1 MPALKHESLRK
12 LSIAAGLFILAGLFR
27 QVDRVLPPLPSAIC
41 FLMTNFLY
49 IGLAF
54 AWGISISRRI
64 LHREVRR
71 QLLLGCAMAVLWL
84 LLRAVKYRFFQEDTV
99 NRYLWYLYYVPQILA
114 PLFGFFA
121 ALQLGQRE
129 DAALSAKWYLLL
141 IPAVLLIGDILTN
154 DLHQLAFGFHP
165 NMVAWEL
172 DYSHGPLYYLVM
184 VWTVCFL
191 LAAMGIIYHKCRI
204 SESRRYTWIVL
215 CVFVAGFA
223 LCLLSFLNLYTFHKM
238 PECFCLTFIALWES
252 CLQVGLLPTNKRYF
266 RFFSEATIAAQIAD
280 RYGKFLYR
288 AKAAP
293 QLTPEQMRS
302 ADQGAIFLDA
312 DTRLQSASVQDGH
325 VYWVEDLTQ
334 VNRMKEQLEEIHAR
348 LAEENELIRAEAE
361 VKRQQAQVEEKNRL
375 FDQISRALRPQLNR
389 MDEMLASGQK
399 QDLQLVCIFG
409 AYIKRRG
416 NLTLICEEDAL
427 LSVEEL
433 AYCIR
438 ESLIYLNAYGVV
450 CAFHQEGKNKTSGT
464 RLQAAY
470 DFFEDC
476 VEAALP
482 TLSAMMIRVECGKV
496 FSIRLMMEDAA
507 SLPDMG
513 KYAEVGQLTED
524 RTDDG
529 WCLTLAFAEGG
540 KRP

>member
-1 MPALKHESLRK
+1 MGNFDFSPNPSSRGAQT
-12 LSIAAGLFILAGLFR
+12 IAAWLRYGGAVAAAARGQISLFEEGVI
-27 QVDRVLPPLPSAIC
+27 
-41 FLMTNFLY
+41 T
-49 IGLAF
+49 
-54 AWGISISRRI
+54 
-64 LHREVRR
+64 
-71 QLLLGCAMAVLWL
+71 
-84 LLRAVKYRFFQEDTV
+84 
-99 NRYLWYLYYVPQILA
+99 RYLWYLYYVPQILA

-141 IPAVLLIGDILTN
+141 IPAVLLIGGILTN

-172 DYSHGPLYYLVM
+172 DYSHGPLYYLAM

-215 CVFVAGFA
+215 CVFVAGAA
-223 LCLLSFLNLYTFHKM
+223 LCFLSFLNLYTFHKM

-280 RYGKFLYR
+280 RYGKVLYR
-288 AKAAP
+288 AKVAP
-293 QLTPEQMRS
+293 RLTPEQMRS
-302 ADQGAIFLDA
+302 ADRSAIFLDA
-312 DTRLQSASVQDGH
+312 DTRLQSAPVQDGH
-325 VYWVEDLTQ
+325 VYWIEDLTQ
-334 VNRMKEQLEEIHAR
+334 VNRMKAQLEEIHAQ

-361 VKRQQAQVEEKNRL
+361 VKRQQTQVEEKNRL
-375 FDQISRALRPQLNR
+375 FDQISRILKPQLNR

-399 QDLQLVCIFG
+399 QELQLVCILG
-409 AYIKRRG
+409 AYVKRRG
-416 NLTLICEEDAL
+416 NLALICEKAVL

-438 ESLIYLNAYGVV
+438 ESLTYLNAYGVV
-450 CAFHQEGKNKTSGT
+450 CAFHQEGKGKTSGA

-496 FSIRLMMEDAA
+496 FSIRLMMEDVHG
-507 SLPDMG
+507 LPEPG
-513 KYAEVGQLTED
+513 KYAEIGQLTVD
-524 RTDDG
+524 RTDGG
-529 WCLTLAFAEGG
+529 WCLTLALAEGG
-540 KRP
+540 EHP

>member
-1 MPALKHESLRK
+1 MLAAKYDSLRK
-12 LSIAAGLFILAGLFR
+12 LSIAAGLFILAGLFC
-27 QVDRVLPPLPSAIC
+27 QADPILPPLPSAIC

-49 IGLAF
+49 IGLTF

-64 LHREVRR
+64 LHREVRK
-71 QLLLGCAMAVLWL
+71 QLLLGCAMAALWL
-84 LLRAVKYRFFQEDTV
+84 LLRTFKYRFFEEGVVT
-99 NRYLWYLYYVPQILA
+99 RHLWYLYYVPQILA
-114 PLFGFFA
+114 PLFSFYA
-121 ALQLGQRE
+121 SLQLGQRE
-129 DAALSAKWYLLL
+129 DAALSTKWYLLL
-141 IPAVLLIGDILTN
+141 IPAALLIGGMLTN
-154 DLHQLAFGFHP
+154 DLHQLAFGFSP
-165 NMVAWEL
+165 NMVAWES
-172 DYSHGPLYYLVM
+172 DYSHGLLYYLVM
-184 VWTVCFL
+184 AWTVCFL
-191 LAAMGIIYHKCRI
+191 LAAMGIIYHKCRV
-204 SESRRYTWIVL
+204 SESRRYIWIVL
-215 CVFVAGFA
+215 CVFLVGSA
-223 LCLLSFLNLYTFHKM
+223 LSFLSFLNLYTFHKM
-238 PECFCLTFIALWES
+238 PECFCLTFVALWES

-280 RYGKFLYR
+280 RHGRVLYR

-302 ADQGAIFLDA
+302 ADRSAIFLDA

-325 VYWVEDLTQ
+325 VYWVEDLAQ
-334 VNRMKEQLEEIHAR
+334 VNRIKGQLEEIHAQ
-348 LAEENELIRAEAE
+348 LAEENELIGAEAE
-361 VKRQQAQVEEKNRL
+361 VKRQRTQIEEKNRL
-375 FDQISRALRPQLNR
+375 FDQISKILKPQLNR

-399 QDLQLVCIFG
+399 QSLQLVCILG

-416 NLTLICEEDAL
+416 NLTLICEKDARI
-427 LSVEEL
+427 SVEEL

-450 CAFHQEGKNKTSGT
+450 CAFHQEGKGKTSGT
-464 RLQAAY
+464 HLQMAY

-496 FSIRLMMEDAA
+496 FSIRLMLEDAA

-513 KYAEVGQLTED
+513 KYAEAGQLTED

-529 WCLTLAFAEGG
+529 CCLTLVLAEGG
-540 KRP
+540 ECP

>member
-141 IPAVLLIGDILTN
+141 IPAVLLIGGILTN

>member
-1 MPALKHESLRK
+1 MPAAKHESLRK
-12 LSIAAGLFILAGLFR
+12 LGIAAGLFILAGLFR
-27 QVDRVLPPLPSAIC
+27 QADRILPPFPSAIC

-54 AWGISISRRI
+54 AWGISIFRRI
-64 LHREVRR
+64 LHRQVCRH
-71 QLLLGCAMAVLWL
+71 LLLGCAMAVLWL
-84 LLRAVKYRFFQEDTV
+84 ILRAFKYRFFEEDMVT
-99 NRYLWYLYYVPQILA
+99 RHLWYLYYVPQILA
-114 PLFGFFA
+114 PLFSFYA
-121 ALQLGQRE
+121 SLQLGQRE
-129 DAALSAKWYLLL
+129 DAALPTKWYLLL
-141 IPAVLLIGDILTN
+141 IPAVLLIGGILTN

-165 NMVAWEL
+165 NMVDWEL

-184 VWTVCFL
+184 AWTVCFL

-215 CVFVAGFA
+215 CVFIAGFA

-280 RYGKFLYR
+280 RYGRVLYR

-293 QLTPEQMRS
+293 QLTPEQMHLADRS
-302 ADQGAIFLDA
+302 AIFLDA

-334 VNRMKEQLEEIHAR
+334 INRMKEQLEEIHAQ

-389 MDEMLASGQK
+389 MDEMLASGRK
-399 QDLQLVCIFG
+399 RDLQLVCILG
-409 AYIKRRG
+409 AYVKRRG
-416 NLTLICEEDAL
+416 NLALICEEDAL

-450 CAFHQEGKNKTSGT
+450 CAFHQEGKGKTSGA

-482 TLSAMMIRVECGKV
+482 TLSAMMIRVECDKT
-496 FSIRLMMEDAA
+496 FSIRVMMEDAQG
-507 SLPDMG
+507 LPDLG
-513 KYAEVGQLTED
+513 KYAEAGQLTAD
-524 RTDDG
+524 RTDGG

-540 KRP
+540 ERP

>member
-1 MPALKHESLRK
+1 MPAAKHESLRK
-12 LSIAAGLFILAGLFR
+12 LGTAAGLFILAGIFR
-27 QVDRVLPPLPSAIC
+27 QVDFILSPLPSAIC

-54 AWGISISRRI
+54 AWGVSISRRI
-64 LHREVRR
+64 LHREVRK

-84 LLRAVKYRFFQEDTV
+84 LLRAFKYRFFEEDMVT
-99 NRYLWYLYYVPQILA
+99 RHLWYLYYVPQILA
-114 PLFGFFA
+114 PLFSFFA

-129 DAALSAKWYLLL
+129 DAALPAKRYLLL
-141 IPAVLLIGDILTN
+141 IPAALLIAGVLTN
-154 DLHQLAFGFHP
+154 DVHQLAFGFSP
-165 NMVAWEL
+165 NMVAWESE
-172 DYSHGPLYYLVM
+172 YSHGPLYYLVM
-184 VWTVCFL
+184 AWTVCFL
-191 LAAMGIIYHKCRI
+191 LAAMGIIYHKCRV

-215 CVFVAGFA
+215 CVFIAGFA

-280 RYGKFLYR
+280 RHGKVLYR

-302 ADQGAIFLDA
+302 ADRSAIFLDA
-312 DTRLQSASVQDGH
+312 DTRLQSAPVQDGH

-334 VNRMKEQLEEIHAR
+334 INRMKEQLEEIHAQ

-361 VKRQQAQVEEKNRL
+361 IKRQRAQIDEKNRL
-375 FDQISRALRPQLNR
+375 FDHISRILKPQLNHI
-389 MDEMLASGQK
+389 DEMLASGQK
-399 QDLQLVCIFG
+399 QDLQLVCILG

-416 NLTLICEEDAL
+416 NLALICEEDAL

-450 CAFHQEGKNKTSGT
+450 CAFHQEGKGKTSGA

-496 FSIRLMMEDAA
+496 FSIRLMMEDVHG
-507 SLPDMG
+507 LPELG
-513 KYAEVGQLTED
+513 KYAEIGQLTVD
-524 RTDDG
+524 RTDGG

-540 KRP
+540 ERP